1 MTCNF
6 TSFSTAFQ
14 SYRDDE
20 GLMRNGTPFTVE
32 KNTPRAGLELGTVR
46 SAGQR
51 LTFFVFLGRH
61 GSVFQTTHK
70 CPCNSSLDTL
80 FFYIYFE

>member
-1 MTCNF
+1 
-6 TSFSTAFQ
+6 
-14 SYRDDE
+14 
-20 GLMRNGTPFTVE
+20 MRNGTPFTVE

-80 FFYIYFE
+80 FFTFTLNRTMFSGSLKFISGKKIFFAQ